1 MKTILRRKD
10 NTSIFCPTIRKQ
22 NASYADKTKAIKLTI
37 GCSLLVVGLLIMI
50 IAR

>member
-22 NASYADKTKAIKLTI
+22 NATFTDKTKAFELTI
-37 GCSLLVVGLLIMI
+37 GCTLLVVGLIIMI
-50 IAR
+50 IAQ